1 MIFKIEVNLGK
12 YGIYIHI
19 SKCYL
24 GFVLLVYHWRLA
36 FFVSVVLMFS
46 MQKDIVT
53 FSEQF
58 NTNRKY
64 SNILRIV
71 KHNLT

>member
-1 MIFKIEVNLGK
+1 MQNMDFIFIFLNV
-12 YGIYIHI
+12 IW
-19 SKCYL
+19 
-24 GFVLLVYHWRLA
+24 VLSSWYTIGVWR